1 MRPTVKQEPGAGG
14 AQELQQELNAVAPP
28 AAGERNGQ
36 RRRVEEEAEAAGPGG
51 TGLQLQLLRMNA
63 DVQAFALQGLE
74 RERAMGEQLLQAKA
88 ELLQAKAQVAELRAE
103 IRIKDAALEAKDIV
117 HKAEVA
123 VPESKLQSP
132 AAAFPPA
139 PAPVCYCRLSHGSLG
154 RYAADDKHVV
164 SAFQKLRSSY
174 PNRPNPEHRCLQR
187 LTHPTP
193 LSPPSSA
200 VSQWLHLLQRSRSR
214 RRVNL

>member
-14 AQELQQELNAVAPP
+14 AQELQQELQQEVNAVALP

-36 RRRVEEEAEAAGPGG
+36 RRRVEEDAEAAGPGG
-51 TGLQLQLLRMNA
+51 TGLQLQLLKMNA

-123 VPESKLQSP
+123 MPESKLQSP
-132 AAAFPPA
+132 AAACLPA
-139 PAPVCYCRLSHGSLG
+139 PAPVCYCRLPHGSLG
-154 RYAADDKHVV
+154 RYADDDKHVV

-174 PNRPNPEHRCLQR
+174 PNRPNPEH
-187 LTHPTP
+187 
-193 LSPPSSA
+193 
-200 VSQWLHLLQRSRSR
+200 
-214 RRVNL
+214 